1 MIDSGV
7 SGGVGGNVETATLGA
22 EVKAVAEHVRALRT
36 RVEAAAASAPG
47 PLLDELC
54 TLDDAARHL
63 RDARDAVLVQ
73 ARRRGNSWNTIST
86 QTGVPATTWR
96 GRHDRFLEDD
106 QP

>member
-1 MIDSGV
+1 MID
-7 SGGVGGNVETATLGA
+7 GGTVETATLNA
-22 EVKAVAEHVRALRT
+22 EVKSLAEHVRALRD

-54 TLDDAARHL
+54 TLADAARHL

-73 ARRRGNSWNTIST
+73 ARVRGNSWNAIST

-96 GRHDRFLEDD
+96 GRHDRFLEGE

>member
-1 MIDSGV
+1 MTEG
-7 SGGVGGNVETATLGA
+7 TAGAVALGA
-22 EVKAVAEHVRALRT
+22 EVKAVAEHVRALRE
-36 RVEAAAASAPG
+36 RVEAAATSAPG

-54 TLDDAARHL
+54 TLDEASRHL

-73 ARRRGNSWNTIST
+73 ARVRGSSWNAISG

-96 GRHDRFLEDD
+96 GRHDRFLEGD

>member
-1 MIDSGV
+1 MID
-7 SGGVGGNVETATLGA
+7 GGAAIETATLGA
-22 EVKAVAEHVRALRT
+22 EVKAVAEHVRALRA
-36 RVEAAAASAPG
+36 RVEAAATSAPG
-47 PLLDELC
+47 ALLDELC

-73 ARRRGNSWNTIST
+73 ARLRGNSWNSISA

-96 GRHDRFLEDD
+96 GRHDRFLEGD